1 MSYTIAA
8 SIAAAECMQ
17 RTTVET
23 LDEMLSLN
31 LLSAVQ
37 HAEIAAW
44 IAQARTPEGI
54 MRMPAPLWR
63 SLEVASVLLN
73 IDADLLQP
81 PLLQATF

>member
-1 MSYTIAA
+1 MR
-8 SIAAAECMQ
+8 
-17 RTTVET
+17 RTTVKT

-37 HAEIAAW
+37 HAEISAW
-44 IAQARTPEGI
+44 IAQVRTPEGI

-73 IDADLLQP
+73 VDADLLQP